1 MAKSKKGKQQA
12 APSKKEQIVSDW
24 EEYFGS
30 GDLPDWQRLM
40 ADLGFTEQFASKNQ
54 CRKALTHVWVNI
66 RDFLDDTKAGR
77 EVHRFDNEKQL
88 SDYTISEGKIYPK
101 KKIQKGSPLQKLLAH
116 IFSPRGR
123 HRK

>member
-1 MAKSKKGKQQA
+1 MAKKKGKKQA
-12 APSKKEQIVSDW
+12 AQSKKEQIVLDW
-24 EEYFGS
+24 EAYFGS

-40 ADLGFTEQFASKNQ
+40 ADLGFTEEFTSKTQ

-77 EVHRFDNEKQL
+77 EVHRFNNEKQL
-88 SDYTISEGKIYPK
+88 SDYTIDQKKIFPK
-101 KKIQKGSPLQKLLAH
+101 KRIPKGSPLQKLLAH
-116 IFSPRGR
+116 IFSPGGR